1 MEEDI
6 MTIEEM
12 YQREIKQL
20 TEQLYNAYSRI
31 KTLNEQ
37 IADQKNKNGKD

>member
-1 MEEDI
+1 
-6 MTIEEM
+6 MTVEEM
-12 YQREIKQL
+12 YQREIKLL

>member
-1 MEEDI
+1 MEENI
-6 MTIEEM
+6 MTVEEM